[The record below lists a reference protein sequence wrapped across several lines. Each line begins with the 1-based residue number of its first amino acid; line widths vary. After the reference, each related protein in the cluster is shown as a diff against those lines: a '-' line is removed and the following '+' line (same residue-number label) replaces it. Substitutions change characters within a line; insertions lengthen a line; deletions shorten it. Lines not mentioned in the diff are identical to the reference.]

1 MAQPDPRHFGIVELG
16 DLGIRWDRK
25 VVFDEIV
32 VNESWRRPVGPDR
45 RKELGAEVRNFTGS
59 L

>member
-1 MAQPDPRHFGIVELG
+1 MKFRDFEVFL
-16 DLGIRWDRK
+16 WDRK

-45 RKELGAEVRNFTGS
+45 RKELGAEVQNFTGS